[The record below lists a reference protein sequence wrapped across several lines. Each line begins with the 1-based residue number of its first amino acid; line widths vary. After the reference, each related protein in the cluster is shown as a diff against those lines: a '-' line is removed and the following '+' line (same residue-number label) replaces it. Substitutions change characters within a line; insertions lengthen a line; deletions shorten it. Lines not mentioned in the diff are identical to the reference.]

1 ALGIT
6 LISDQELDTTIEKII
21 KENRAII
28 IEKQLG
34 AVGIL
39 MGKSMILLRGRADG
53 HKINSMLK
61 KKLEY
66 FLMKANSSAARTS
79 TPA

>member
-1 ALGIT
+1 
-6 LISDQELDTTIEKII
+6 
-21 KENRAII
+21 
-28 IEKQLG
+28 
-34 AVGIL
+34 

-66 FLMKANSSAARTS
+66 YLKANSSAASTS